1 MDARNLNKSLI
12 SNNYPI
18 LRQEDIRAQLS
29 GANYFSKLDFK
40 TAFWQLELDQESR
53 ALTVFHANDKLYRY
67 TRLIMGIKPAQA
79 ELSVAFHPLFSHI
92 PNVYLI
98 HNDLIIATISFDEHL
113 EALREVMEII
123 KIKNLTLNPKKCIF
137 AAKEIKF
144 WGMIFSSEGVKP
156 DPEKIKAI
164 TALEPP
170 KNKEELKSFICMMQ
184 SSSDFILCFSKLV
197 APLRLLLNSKER
209 FNWNSKH
216 QKTFDKLLQE
226 FRKETLLTYF
236 DINKQT
242 FIFTD
247 AHKTGF
253 SAILAQGDSANNSK
267 PVAIVSRSTSKA
279 EQNYAQLDL
288 EALAVDYALRRFRTY
303 LIGSPRENIIINDHL
318 PLLSVFN
325 GKRSGSIRTERI
337 KLRHQDVRYVL
348 EYKKGQENFAD
359 HLSRHAI
366 KWKDVSK
373 SDNFSEITVLNNGTL
388 LKQDKI
394 ILPAFL
400 IDKAL
405 YLAHSGAHPGQNGLI
420 RRLRAHFYIKGLD
433 KIVKDFVQNCKYC
446 QLFTQKTTK
455 HPIEPNQ
462 VPKKCWDET
471 SVDLFGPLP
480 RKNHIIVI
488 QDLASRYPVA
498 KVIRSTKAKSV
509 IPVLQDTYNTFGNP
523 KRQKSDKGP
532 PFNSK
537 EMVDF
542 TSKRNIEQVKIPPGH
557 PSANNV
563 ETVMKPLGKAMKIG
577 HLQNKNE
584 NETLHSF
591 LINYRD
597 TPHLSTGAAHG

>member
-1 MDARNLNKSLI
+1 MPPRPIPYHLKTRVNNCIDTRIKEGVIEEHPPNVPAPWVSCAVIVPKPDNSLRITMDARNLNKSLI

-18 LRQEDIRAQLS
+18 PQQEDIRAQLS

-79 ELSVAFHPLFSHI
+79 ELSAAFRPLFSHI

-98 HNDLIIATISFDEHL
+98 HDDLIIATISFDEHL
-113 EALREVMEII
+113 EALLEVMEII
-123 KIKNLTLNPKKCIF
+123 KTKNLILNPKKCIF
-137 AAKEIKF
+137 AAKERKF

-164 TALEPP
+164 TDLEPP
-170 KNKEELKSFICMMQ
+170 KNKEELKSFICMIQ
-184 SSSDFILCFSKLV
+184 SNSDFIPCFSKLV

-247 AHKTGF
+247 VHKTGF
-253 SAILAQGDSANNSK
+253 SAILAQDDSVNSSK

-288 EALAVDYALRRFRTY
+288 EAMAVDYALRRFRTY
-303 LIGSPRENIIINDHL
+303 LIGSPRENIIITDHL

-325 GKRSGSIRTERI
+325 GKKSGSIMTERI

-359 HLSRHAI
+359 YLSRHAI
-366 KWKDVSK
+366 KWKDMSK
-373 SDNFSEITVLNNGTL
+373 SEREEPKDLTKLLYTLHVTPVLDTLGIKEIAEHTQKDKILKRLKTFIQDGKTFIPKSEAVLQPFKNIFLQITVLNNGTL

-394 ILPAFL
+394 ILPASL

-462 VPKKCWDET
+462 VPEKCWDET

-480 RKNHIIVI
+480 
-488 QDLASRYPVA
+488 
-498 KVIRSTKAKSV
+498 
-509 IPVLQDTYNTFGNP
+509 
-523 KRQKSDKGP
+523 
-532 PFNSK
+532 SK
-537 EMVDF
+537 
-542 TSKRNIEQVKIPPGH
+542 
-557 PSANNV
+557 
-563 ETVMKPLGKAMKIG
+563 KP
-577 HLQNKNE
+577 Q
-584 NETLHSF
+584 
-591 LINYRD
+591 
-597 TPHLSTGAAHG
+597 